1 MKSKKHI
8 LKISALSFEI
18 YPSLKH
24 PKNFFDIFGVSFGV
38 NSDNKLCRKKRSI
51 TCVVIKEEEMS
62 IRQKVLFKI
71 KGVELEKI
79 DSPKKVSSYFGVN
92 TFSMETM
99 RKHISRPTFEAFKAW
114 MSEGKTISL
123 GQANEIADAMKEWAI
138 AKGAT
143 YYTHWFQPMTGLTA
157 EKHDSFISI
166 VAPGKVIEK
175 FSGNKL
181 IQGEP
186 DASSFPSGGI
196 RATFEARGYTAWD
209 PSSPAFIIESTLG
222 KTLCIPT
229 IFISY
234 HGSALDKKLP
244 LLRSDEAL
252 NKSAVSLLKLF
263 GHKDVKKVFS
273 TCGPEQEYFLIDKNY
288 YNLRQDLVMAGRT
301 LVGAPSPKGQQL
313 EDQYF
318 GTIKERVVNFM
329 FEAAEEAYKLGI
341 PVMTRHNEV
350 APHQYEFAPIFEESN
365 IACDHN
371 QLLMELMK
379 KVALRHNLVCLLH
392 EKPFA
397 GINGSGKHLN
407 WSLADDKGNN
417 LLNPGETPEDNL
429 QFLAVLAGVL
439 RAVYL
444 HADLLRASVA
454 LAGNEHRLGANEAPP
469 AIISVFLGDQLS
481 AILDMLEKG
490 SKSKVSKRDIIDLG
504 IARLP
509 KFNKDMTDRN
519 RTSPFAFTGA
529 KFEFRAV
536 GSSQNIAT
544 PITVVNTIIAESLD
558 YVADEIKKAVSTG
571 KDFNSGVLKVISSII
586 KDTKKIRFEGNN
598 YSEEWLKEAKKRGL
612 PNVAATYEALE
623 ALTEEKNI
631 ALFEKYKVLSKE
643 ELIARYHIWVHM
655 YNLTLEIEANTLKE
669 MVNASVVPA
678 GYEYEKLLAATLH
691 ELVGLKKSAG
701 LKIDAAVLKDKK
713 EHLSEVVTKIYY
725 VRRNVNEMDKLLE
738 KAKKFSDEK
747 RAELY
752 FKELKPVM
760 EHIRKHVDQLECVVS
775 DDAWDLP
782 KYREMLFIK

>member
-1 MKSKKHI
+1 
-8 LKISALSFEI
+8 
-18 YPSLKH
+18 
-24 PKNFFDIFGVSFGV
+24 
-38 NSDNKLCRKKRSI
+38 
-51 TCVVIKEEEMS
+51 MS

-71 KGVELEKI
+71 KSVELDKI
-79 DSPKKVSSYFGVN
+79 DSPKKVSSYFGEN
-92 TFSMETM
+92 TFSLDTM
-99 RKHISRPTFEAFKAW
+99 RRYISKGTFEAFKKW
-114 MSEGKTISL
+114 MSEGKIISL
-123 GQANEIADAMKEWAI
+123 SQANEIAEAMKKWAI
-138 AKGAT
+138 SKGAT

-166 VAPGKVIEK
+166 DSPGKVIEK

-234 HGSALDKKLP
+234 HGEALDKKLP

-252 NKSAVSLLKLF
+252 NKSAVGLLRLF
-263 GHKDVKKVFS
+263 GHRDVKKVFS

-301 LVGAPSPKGQQL
+301 LIGAPSPKGQQL

-329 FEAAEEAYKLGI
+329 FEVAEEAYKLGI
-341 PVMTRHNEV
+341 PIMTRHNEV

-365 IACDHN
+365 IAADHN

-379 KVALRHNLVCLLH
+379 KIALRHDMVCLLH

-397 GINGSGKHLN
+397 GVNGSGKHLN

-417 LLNPGETPEDNL
+417 LLNPGETPESNL
-429 QFLAVLAGVL
+429 QFLAVLVAVL

-454 LAGNEHRLGANEAPP
+454 MAGNEHRLGANEAPP
-469 AIISVFLGDQLS
+469 AIISVFLGEQLTEV
-481 AILDMLEKG
+481 LDMLEKG
-490 SKSKVSKRDIIDLG
+490 VKAKISKRDIIDLG
-504 IARLP
+504 IGRLP
-509 KFNKDMTDRN
+509 KFNKDTTDRN

-536 GSSQNIAT
+536 GSSQNIST
-544 PITVVNTIIAESLD
+544 PIAMINTIIAESLD
-558 YVADEIKKAVSTG
+558 FVASEIKKVTSTG
-571 KDFNSGVLKVISSII
+571 KDFNSAVLKVVSAVI
-586 KDTKKIRFEGNN
+586 KETKSIRFEGNN
-598 YSEEWLKEAKKRGL
+598 YAAEWVREAKKRGL
-612 PNVAATYEALE
+612 PNVASTYESLKAL
-623 ALTEEKNI
+623 AKEKNI
-631 ALFEKYKVLSKE
+631 KLFEKYKVFSKE
-643 ELIARYHIWVHM
+643 ELLARYHIWIHM
-655 YNLTLEIEANTLKE
+655 YNLTLEIEANTLNE

-678 GYEYEKLLAATLH
+678 GYKYEKLLARTLD
-691 ELVGLKKSAG
+691 EIVGLKKSAG
-701 LKIDAAVLKDKK
+701 LKLDSEALKDKK
-713 EHLSEVVTKIYY
+713 EHLSDVVSKIYY
-725 VRRNVNEMDKLLE
+725 VRKNTSRMMGLLE
-738 KAKKFSDEK
+738 KAKSLDSEK
-747 RAELY
+747 KAEVY
-752 FKELKPVM
+752 FKDLKPLM
-760 EHIRKHVDQLECVVS
+760 EHIRRHVDQLECVVS
-775 DDAWDLP
+775 DDSWDLP

>member
-1 MKSKKHI
+1 
-8 LKISALSFEI
+8 
-18 YPSLKH
+18 
-24 PKNFFDIFGVSFGV
+24 
-38 NSDNKLCRKKRSI
+38 
-51 TCVVIKEEEMS
+51 MS

-71 KGVELEKI
+71 RSVALDKI
-79 DSPKKVSSYFGVN
+79 NSPEKVSDYFGEN
-92 TFSMETM
+92 TFSLKAM
-99 RKHISRPTFEAFKAW
+99 RKHISKATFAAFKAW

-123 GQANEIADAMKEWAI
+123 SQANEIADAMKEWAI
-138 AKGAT
+138 SKGAT

-157 EKHDSFISI
+157 EKHDSFISF
-166 VAPGKVIEK
+166 VEPGKVIEK

-209 PSSPAFIIESTLG
+209 PTSPAFIIESLLG

-234 HGSALDKKLP
+234 HGAALDKKLP

-252 NKSAVSLLKLF
+252 NKSALGLLKLF

-273 TCGPEQEYFLIDKNY
+273 TCGAEQEYFLIDKNY
-288 YNLRQDLVMAGRT
+288 YNLRQDLVMTGRT
-301 LVGAPSPKGQQL
+301 LIGAPSPKGQQL

-318 GTIKERVVNFM
+318 GTIKERVINFM
-329 FEAAEEAYKLGI
+329 FEVAQEAYKLGI

-392 EKPFA
+392 EKPFS

-407 WSLADDKGNN
+407 WSLSDDQGNN
-417 LLNPGETPEDNL
+417 LLNPGETPEENL
-429 QFLAVLAGVL
+429 QFLTILAAVL

-469 AIISVFLGDQLS
+469 AIISVFLGEQLT
-481 AILDMLEKG
+481 AILDMLENG
-490 SKSKVSKRDIIDLG
+490 VKSRVSKRDIIDLG

-509 KFNKDMTDRN
+509 RFNKDMTDRN

-536 GSSQNIAT
+536 GSSQNIST
-544 PITVVNTIIAESLD
+544 PITIINTIIAESLE
-558 YVADEIKKAVSTG
+558 YVTNQIKTVKGTG
-571 KDFNSGVLKVISSII
+571 KDFNSEVLKVISDIVRQ
-586 KDTKKIRFEGNN
+586 TKNIRFEGNN
-598 YSEEWLKEAKKRGL
+598 YSEEWIKEAQKRGL
-612 PNVAATYEALE
+612 PSVAATYESLE
-623 ALTEEKNI
+623 AFSGEKNI
-631 ALFEKYKVLSKE
+631 ALFEKYKVFSRE
-643 ELIARYHIWVHM
+643 ELIARYHIWIHM

-669 MVNASVVPA
+669 MVNASIVPA
-678 GYEYEKLLAATLH
+678 GYQYEKLLVHTLH
-691 ELVGLKKSAG
+691 ELLELEKGAG
-701 LKIDAAVLKDKK
+701 LKVNPAALEDKK
-713 EHLSEVVTKIYY
+713 THLSDVVSKIYY
-725 VRRNVNEMDKLLE
+725 VRRNTNDMDKLLE
-738 KAKKFSDEK
+738 KAGKSSDEK
-747 RAELY
+747 RAEIY
-752 FKELKPVM
+752 FKELKPLM
-760 EHIRKHVDQLECVVS
+760 GHIRKHVDELECVVS
-775 DDAWDLP
+775 DDTWDLP